1 MWIHRGLI
9 QGDAEMLQLLKR
21 YIQYRR
27 VGFGRLAAFR
37 FAWLVMT
44 SPSKPP
50 STRRAISP

>member
-1 MWIHRGLI
+1 
-9 QGDAEMLQLLKR
+9 MLQLLQR